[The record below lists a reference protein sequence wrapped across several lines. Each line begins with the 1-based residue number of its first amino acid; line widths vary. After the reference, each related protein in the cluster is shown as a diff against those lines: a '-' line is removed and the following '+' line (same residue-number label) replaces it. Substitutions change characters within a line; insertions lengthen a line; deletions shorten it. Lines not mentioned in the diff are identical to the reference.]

1 MLLKTRLRY
10 GKISSEENDVV
21 EWEQG
26 WQPSEMVVLDL
37 EEKWK
42 LVPDAE
48 VQFTADGDGLV
59 NCVIKMNYWQKFKY
73 YMWSICNCMKTCICA
88 VGMFVYNHLS
98 SCYRWIRAKF

>member
-1 MLLKTRLRY
+1 MLKTRLRY

-59 NCVIKMNYWQKFKY
+59 NCVIKMNCWQKFKY
-73 YMWSICNCMKTCICA
+73 YMWSICNCMKTCICV

>member
-1 MLLKTRLRY
+1 MLKTHLRY

-26 WQPSEMVVLDL
+26 WQPPEIVVLNL

-48 VQFTADGDGLV
+48 VQFIADGDGLL
-59 NCVIKMNYWQKFKY
+59 NCVIKMNCWQKFKY
-73 YMWSICNCMKTCICA
+73 HMWSICNCMKT
-88 VGMFVYNHLS
+88 
-98 SCYRWIRAKF
+98 